1 MRVCVNCGSKP
12 GFRPEYEDAARSTG
26 EFLADSGIGLV
37 YGGGAAGLMGTVA
50 RSCLAKGGS
59 VIGVIPEKIYPRVS
73 HFELNELHVVKTM
86 HERKQKMSELS
97 DAFLALPGGYG
108 TFEEIFE
115 AVAWLQLGYHSKPC
129 GIFNVEG
136 YYDPLSAFLENCR
149 EEGFLKSEHLDLL
162 IVSDDLEEI
171 FTLFREYRN
180 RYTDKWE

>member
-1 MRVCVNCGSKP
+1 VNCGSKI
-12 GFRPEYEDAARSTG
+12 GARSEYEEAARSTG
-26 EFLADSGIGLV
+26 EFIARNGMGLV
-37 YGGGAAGLMGTVA
+37 YGGGAAGLMGILA
-50 RSCLAKGGS
+50 RSCLVNGGS
-59 VIGVIPEKIYPRVS
+59 VVGVIPDKIYRRVA
-73 HFELNELHVVKTM
+73 HFELNELHIVKTM

-136 YYDPLSAFLENCR
+136 YYDPLLAFLENCR